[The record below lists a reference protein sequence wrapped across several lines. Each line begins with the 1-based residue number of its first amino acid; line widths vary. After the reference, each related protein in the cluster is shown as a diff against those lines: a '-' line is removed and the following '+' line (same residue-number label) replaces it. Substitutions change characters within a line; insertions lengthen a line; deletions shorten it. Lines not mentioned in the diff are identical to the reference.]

1 MSEGGDKGA
10 ATMSGLG
17 PMVAVIDDD
26 AGVCESTRFL
36 LETYDFE
43 VQTYLSGADFLRD
56 NPDIACLIVDY
67 RLPGLNGLEFVSE
80 LRTRGSLVPAIM
92 ISATADPVTERRA
105 AELGIKRILQK
116 PLSNAVLLR
125 AVREVLRR
133 KSASDR
139 IPGYDHRLGWA
150 LSRKRFD
157 ADQFIR
163 IRTNYPGR
171 ARATNIPPNIPIA
184 RRDPGLS
191 PGRGVPFGTGTS

>member
-1 MSEGGDKGA
+1 MSEGGDKGG
-10 ATMSGLG
+10 ATMSGPG
-17 PMVAVIDDD
+17 PIVAVIDDD

-105 AELGIKRILQK
+105 AELGIKR
-116 PLSNAVLLR
+116 
-125 AVREVLRR
+125 
-133 KSASDR
+133 
-139 IPGYDHRLGWA
+139 
-150 LSRKRFD
+150 
-157 ADQFIR
+157 
-163 IRTNYPGR
+163 
-171 ARATNIPPNIPIA
+171 
-184 RRDPGLS
+184 
-191 PGRGVPFGTGTS
+191 